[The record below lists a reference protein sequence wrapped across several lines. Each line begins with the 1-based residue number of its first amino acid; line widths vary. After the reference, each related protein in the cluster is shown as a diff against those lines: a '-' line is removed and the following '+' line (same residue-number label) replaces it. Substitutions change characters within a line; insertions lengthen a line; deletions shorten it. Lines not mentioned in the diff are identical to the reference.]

1 MKWVKN
7 GNLGAWPC
15 IFGLLR
21 NRCAYFH
28 GAKVQKLEDALS
40 HQLPRYKILVFA
52 RQQAFPRNDKGGF
65 KSMSNAL
72 KKVFH

>member
-7 GNLGAWPC
+7 GNLGAWSC

-40 HQLPRYKILVFA
+40 HQLPRDKILVFA

-72 KKVFH
+72 KKVLH